1 MDIQQFVWVIKQNN
15 EGREK
20 WMAERVEKVYVTYPE
35 EDSFDLATVLACLLV
50 YDGVEDVFG
59 GDAGVG
65 DTLVVTHH
73 PYEHVWDTVL
83 GLEGTEDTGSK
94 CLVNTG

>member
-1 MDIQQFVWVIKQNN
+1 MCHAGIPRRRSRGW
-15 EGREK
+15 REP
-20 WMAERVEKVYVTYPE
+20 RRFTYPE

-50 YDGVEDVFG
+50 YDGVEDVFR
-59 GDAGVG
+59 GDAGIG

-73 PYEHVWDTVL
+73 PYKHVWDTVL